1 MFFPSLMLFLIKVEE
16 ISTIGASIKCT
27 FVIFKSELSDRMKV
41 LGLFDLGFDAWID
54 IDRMI
59 LQNNF
64 KIFHLDKDVKLSF
77 PIINENS

>member
-1 MFFPSLMLFLIKVEE
+1 MLFLIKVEE
-16 ISTIGASIKCT
+16 ISTIETSIKCT
-27 FVIFKSELSDRMKV
+27 FGDFKSELSDSDA
-41 LGLFDLGFDAWID
+41 GCIFGFDAWID

-77 PIINENS
+77 P

>member
-1 MFFPSLMLFLIKVEE
+1 MFSFFNALSNKSGRNFDYR
-16 ISTIGASIKCT
+16 TSIKCT
-27 FVIFKSELSDRMKV
+27 LGDFLNLSFPTRMKV
-41 LGLFDLGFDAWID
+41 LRLSIFGFDAWID

-77 PIINENS
+77 P